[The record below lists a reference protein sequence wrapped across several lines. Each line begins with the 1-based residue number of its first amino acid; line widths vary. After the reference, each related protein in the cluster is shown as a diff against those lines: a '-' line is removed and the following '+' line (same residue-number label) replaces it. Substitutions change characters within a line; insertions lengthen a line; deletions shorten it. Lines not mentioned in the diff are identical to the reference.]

1 MEILDLWNQAEY
13 ALSAS
18 LEVSLGKPVLKAT
31 KGKGTIA
38 FKVNGRTLSFNLLV
52 LPQVTRNMLPFLSQL
67 SEANKAAQGKD
78 LFILSKMI
86 YSKIGSSLMEAGIN
100 FLDSSGNVYI
110 NSNQVSLLQLGQ
122 SSLSS
127 GNSDPKSRLFAESGI
142 KLLFGMMQ
150 NPELL
155 NMTYREMAL
164 ATNISAASATILVR
178 ELLNS
183 KYAFQSTNKRIL
195 TNKKEL
201 LDRWAIAYRDQL
213 MPRIRVG
220 DYLSLNKNLLKEFR
234 RLKPQNWEALWGG
247 DAAANLYTNYLSPVQ
262 LTLFVE
268 SENKTWMS
276 PLKLLPDTE
285 NGNVEVFRIFW
296 NQNHMAFD
304 QLKRLPEAVPPLLV
318 YAELIT
324 SDDSRKVETAQ
335 RIFDE
340 YIQFTNG

>member
-127 GNSDPKSRLFAESGI
+127 
-142 KLLFGMMQ
+142 
-150 NPELL
+150 
-155 NMTYREMAL
+155 
-164 ATNISAASATILVR
+164 
-178 ELLNS
+178 
-183 KYAFQSTNKRIL
+183 
-195 TNKKEL
+195 
-201 LDRWAIAYRDQL
+201 
-213 MPRIRVG
+213 
-220 DYLSLNKNLLKEFR
+220 
-234 RLKPQNWEALWGG
+234 
-247 DAAANLYTNYLSPVQ
+247 
-262 LTLFVE
+262 
-268 SENKTWMS
+268 
-276 PLKLLPDTE
+276 
-285 NGNVEVFRIFW
+285 
-296 NQNHMAFD
+296 
-304 QLKRLPEAVPPLLV
+304 
-318 YAELIT
+318 
-324 SDDSRKVETAQ
+324 
-335 RIFDE
+335 
-340 YIQFTNG
+340 